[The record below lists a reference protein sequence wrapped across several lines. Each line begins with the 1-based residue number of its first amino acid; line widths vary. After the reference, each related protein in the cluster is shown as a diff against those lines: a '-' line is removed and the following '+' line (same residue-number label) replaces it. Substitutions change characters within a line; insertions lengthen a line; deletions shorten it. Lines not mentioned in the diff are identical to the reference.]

1 MRSAGSELKVAAG
14 TVGTMGEI
22 AAGGLFEA
30 AMSDHVSP
38 MTAAAA
44 MASSRWL
51 WREEAERC
59 PDESP
64 RRYSA
69 DRKVPGLRYGLLRG
83 ALQPSTKTGHRR
95 ALVYWTRHLA
105 MLPHRPR
112 RQNQRPGLWCRLY
125 LPKAIG
131 D

>member
-1 MRSAGSELKVAAG
+1 MRNGACCASRHDSIEGAVIVRSASSGLKVAAG

-44 MASSRWL
+44 MAPAAVGYGRPNQASF
-51 WREEAERC
+51 
-59 PDESP
+59 
-64 RRYSA
+64 
-69 DRKVPGLRYGLLRG
+69 GLSC
-83 ALQPSTKTGHRR
+83 AP
-95 ALVYWTRHLA
+95 
-105 MLPHRPR
+105 
-112 RQNQRPGLWCRLY
+112 C
-125 LPKAIG
+125 

>member
-1 MRSAGSELKVAAG
+1 VIVRSASSGLKVAAG
-14 TVGTMGEI
+14 TVGTMGKI
-22 AAGGLFEA
+22 GAGGVFEV

-64 RRYSA
+64 RRYS
-69 DRKVPGLRYGLLRG
+69 
-83 ALQPSTKTGHRR
+83 
-95 ALVYWTRHLA
+95 
-105 MLPHRPR
+105 
-112 RQNQRPGLWCRLY
+112 
-125 LPKAIG
+125 
-131 D
+131 